1 MCKASALCSEC
12 LDIIRLQN
20 GGKWYYR
27 KILEEHNSCGAE
39 RALAK
44 VCSLALSLSLL
55 KSVGIFNRS
64 DCKAVWFFNALAE
77 VISHPSHLHS
87 CGWYTIKAEGQ
98 IPLSLHTARLLQPGS

>member
-1 MCKASALCSEC
+1 MEENGITERFLRNITPVEQNVHLLKSALLLC
-12 LDIIRLQN
+12 
-20 GGKWYYR
+20 
-27 KILEEHNSCGAE
+27 
-39 RALAK
+39 
-44 VCSLALSLSLL
+44 LSLL

-98 IPLSLHTARLLQPGS
+98 IPLSLHTAPLLQLGS